1 MSVLGKVSL
10 NLGELAS
17 NIKTQQT
24 ERKLPVT
31 LRDGRLATEANLLVC
46 IVLCAQFHTFCFLLK
61 KISILFN
68 LRPKFKKKKKSLFS
82 IHSL

>member
-31 LRDGRLATEANLLVC
+31 LRDGRLATDATLLVC

-61 KISILFN
+61 KIVPFFLIYVQN
-68 LRPKFKKKKKSLFS
+68 LKKKSLFS